1 MGSFIVFMKKSLVL
15 FIFFVLV
22 FVACFDKKQQSVVDE
37 NDKYGDMYVSASMA
51 DAIYLNPV
59 LASDSASS
67 SINSYVFN
75 GLLKYDKDL
84 NLVCD
89 LAQSYEVL
97 DNGLTILF
105 KLKKNILWH
114 DGKPFTVNDVKF
126 TYEKLTD
133 ENTRTPFSSD
143 YLMIKK
149 FNVIDDYT
157 FSVQY
162 DEPFAPILESWCIG
176 IIPKHIFE
184 KEDINNSKYNRQP
197 IGTGQYKFNKW
208 VTDQKI
214 VLDANPDYYEGKPY
228 IKQHLFRII
237 PDQSVQF
244 LELRN
249 ETIDEITLTPDQWGA
264 YSVFF
269 EKYNKYDY
277 PAFSFTFLGFNL
289 EKDPYNN
296 KLFRQ
301 AINYAIDKK
310 DIIKGVLSD
319 KAKEANGIFPPQ
331 SWAYKEIEPFEYN
344 PNKALEI
351 LQQIG
356 FSKNSQG
363 QLDYKG
369 KEFEITVIT
378 NQGNKSRELSAQ
390 IIQEQLK
397 KIGLVVNIR
406 ILEWSTF
413 INQYVNEKKFD
424 ALILGWSTAVDPDQF
439 SLWHSSQRGKG
450 QYNFMSYK
458 NKEVDDLLVKARTTF
473 NKDKR
478 IEYYHKIQD
487 IMREDPPCI
496 FLYYPQN
503 LIAVHKRFNN
513 VELANAGIGWN
524 FNKWWVDSK
533 NRKYKNIIAQ

>member
-1 MGSFIVFMKKSLVL
+1 MFSCSAQTKVNNTQEDSKF
-15 FIFFVLV
+15 
-22 FVACFDKKQQSVVDE
+22 
-37 NDKYGDMYVSASMA
+37 GDMYVSASMA
-51 DAIYLNPV
+51 DAIYLNPI

-67 SINSYVFN
+67 TINSYIFN

-89 LAQSYEVL
+89 LAEKYEVL
-97 DNGLTILF
+97 NGGLTILF
-105 KLKKNILWH
+105 KLKKNIIWH
-114 DGKPFTVNDVKF
+114 DGKPFTVKDVKF
-126 TYEKLTD
+126 TYEKLID
-133 ENTRTPFSSD
+133 ETIRTPFSSD

-157 FSVQY
+157 FSVEY
-162 DEPFAPILESWCIG
+162 ESSFAPILESWCIG

-214 VLDANPDYYEGKPY
+214 VLNANPDYYDGQPY
-228 IKQHLFRII
+228 IKQYLFRII

-249 ETIDEITLTPDQWGA
+249 ETIDEITLTPDQWNA
-264 YSVFF
+264 YQVFF
-269 EKYNKYDY
+269 KNYTKYEY

-289 EKDPYNN
+289 EKEPYNN

-344 PNKALEI
+344 PTKALNLLKE
-351 LQQIG
+351 IG
-356 FSKNSQG
+356 FSKNNQG
-363 QLDYKG
+363 LLDYNKQ
-369 KEFEITVIT
+369 KFEINIIT
-378 NQGNKSRELSAQ
+378 NQGNKSRELTAQ

-397 KIGLVVNIR
+397 KIGLIVNVR

-424 ALILGWSTAVDPDQF
+424 AIILGWNIAVDPDQF
-439 SLWHSSQRGKG
+439 SLWHSSQSSKG

-458 NKEVDDLLVKARTTF
+458 NDIVDELLVKARSTF
-473 NKDKR
+473 NKEER
-478 IEYYHKIQD
+478 IKYYHKIQD
-487 IMREDPPCI
+487 VMREDPPCI

-503 LIAVHKRFNN
+503 LIAIHKRFNN

-524 FNKWWVDSK
+524 FNKWWVDIK
-533 NRKYKNIIAQ
+533 NRKYKNTLMQ